1 MNETELKMSL
11 ELEGEI
17 STGGSLE
24 AEQMYLRG
32 PQGPQGERGV
42 SGVYT
47 GPEEPT
53 DPEYTVWVDT
63 SDETISGIAE
73 ESVF

>member
-1 MNETELKMSL
+1 MVETELTMSL
-11 ELEGEI
+11 ELEGELNLE
-17 STGGSLE
+17 GSLE